1 MEQQTLTDGM
11 KVAIIGGVFAAFSV
25 MVQVFGAVL
34 IARMNI
40 KVTRIEE
47 HTNSMHDAIVKITGE
62 AERAKGRLEVEQE
75 QKVADAKKNGDP
87 IA

>member
-1 MEQQTLTDGM
+1 MGMGQESLSDGM
-11 KVAIIGGVFAAFSV
+11 KVAIIGGTFAAFSALIQLV
-25 MVQVFGAVL
+25 GAIL
-34 IARMNI
+34 IARMSA

-47 HTNSMHDAIVKITGE
+47 HTNSMHENIVKVTGE

-75 QKVADAKKNGDP
+75 QKSAKGPP